1 MKSTNTSAQSFSKRL
16 GNRISEISKLV
27 GGKKKLA
34 HMVGMSES
42 QIYRCING
50 SSTTTIEPLVTMA
63 KATKTSIVWLATGE
77 GNMMVEDITTSC
89 DHDFTCIK
97 SYNKQDASFS
107 VTSNKKTTRKLAFRN
122 QWLMLKGLSEKNLIL
137 VYAKGD
143 SMDPTINDGDT
154 LMVDTSN
161 TQLSDGS
168 IYVISIN
175 DQLVVRRIQSTL
187 DGFTLIS
194 DNKEYDKIEIS
205 RHQATDLEV
214 VGKVVW
220 LDKEL

>member
-1 MKSTNTSAQSFSKRL
+1 MELTNTPTKNFSKRL

-27 GGKKKLA
+27 GGKKNLA
-34 HMVGMSES
+34 NMVGMSES

-77 GNMMVEDITTSC
+77 GNMMIDMEESKTINH
-89 DHDFTCIK
+89 DHEFTCIK
-97 SYNKQDASFS
+97 NYNKQNDLLPIAPHE
-107 VTSNKKTTRKLAFRN
+107 NTTRKLAFRK
-122 QWLMLKGLSEKNLIL
+122 QWLTLKGLSEKSL
-137 VYAKGD
+137 VLVCAKGD

-168 IYVISIN
+168 IYVILIN

-187 DGFTLIS
+187 EGFVLIS
-194 DNKEYDKIEIS
+194 D
-205 RHQATDLEV
+205 Q
-214 VGKVVW
+214 
-220 LDKEL
+220 